1 MGKVNLK
8 FKSSI
13 PPKKLEEAVEHMEL
27 LLDMMMTGWAGDPS
41 TANTATRF
49 IKYLAEFNQP
59 IDLEEIF
66 GSSFVA
72 EDDHHAMVIQTNI
85 PFRMICEHHLLPATG
100 KASLAYIPQGK
111 IIGLSKMT
119 RLIQACG
126 TEKPSLQEHIV
137 DRVVSLMD
145 THLAPKGIMVVVK
158 AQHGCMSCRGV
169 NAPGVDTISSAVK
182 GVFRDV
188 PHARAEVLSL
198 INGN

>member
-1 MGKVNLK
+1 
-8 FKSSI
+8 
-13 PPKKLEEAVEHMEL
+13 
-27 LLDMMMTGWAGDPS
+27 MMPGWADNLS
-41 TANTATRF
+41 TRNTATRF
-49 IKYLAEFNQP
+49 IKYLAEFHQP

-72 EDDHHAMVIQTNI
+72 EDDHHAMVIQTNV

-100 KASLAYIPQGK
+100 KASLAYIPNGK

-145 THLAPKGIMVVVK
+145 THLVPKGIMVVVK

-198 INGN
+198 INE